1 MRKERGFSLAEIVV
15 TLMIIG
21 VIAAMTL
28 PSLRQTAEEREKVAQ
43 VKKAYSILTQAT
55 ERAEQDNGP
64 IKTWDSSKLNEIYK
78 PYFNIAQECP
88 PGKGCFTEGNRL
100 YPNNAK
106 DTNYG
111 VSGILLADGIS
122 IKINSGL
129 GSKESYGISPDDI
142 TNAKGMFYVDINGP
156 KPRNKWGEDVFL
168 FVLVKDKGVL
178 PSGYYDESKC
188 ITTYGCAAYVL
199 REGKL
204 QNYKDKPKKP
214 DEGSSQDDK
223 N

>member
-1 MRKERGFSLAEIVV
+1 MF
-15 TLMIIG
+15 
-21 VIAAMTL
+21 
-28 PSLRQTAEEREKVAQ
+28 
-43 VKKAYSILTQAT
+43 
-55 ERAEQDNGP
+55 
-64 IKTWDSSKLNEIYK
+64 
-78 PYFNIAQECP
+78 P

-100 YPNNAK
+100 YPNNTK

-214 DEGSSQDDK
+214 DEGSGQDDK